1 MLQNSIKEFK
11 TDKNMQI
18 KVGDKVRFLN
28 AEGGGVV
35 SKILGKEMVAVTDE
49 DGFDYPT
56 PARECV
62 VVDDADDEKR
72 IANPSVHPSAKKPE
86 EKKPA
91 KPAPAVHRK
100 SQIEEFDAED
110 VIDPELRQP
119 ETKEGERL
127 TVLLAF
133 VPMDIKQLSAT
144 SYECY
149 LINDSNYELAYTVA
163 SGNGKLGFR
172 RAAGFIQPNTKVFV
186 EELKKEQLN
195 DIEYLTVQ
203 FIAFKKDKAYEVK
216 PVADLRLKINP
227 VKFYKLHSFDENDY
241 FDESAMLVPIVKDD
255 EMQTPYE
262 LSAEAI
268 AAAMTTKEVVQ
279 PARISKSSKPG
290 KEPMEVDLHIGALL
304 DNTDG
309 MEAKDMLDYQIQKF
323 NEVMA
328 QYQKEKGKRI
338 VFIHG
343 KGDGVLRKAVLDE
356 LRHKYPHCQYQDASF
371 REYGFG
377 ATLVIIR

>member
-268 AAAMTTKEVVQ
+268 EAAMTTKEVVQ

-290 KEPMEVDLHIGALL
+290 KEPMEGRPSYRCLAG
-304 DNTDG
+304 
-309 MEAKDMLDYQIQKF
+309 
-323 NEVMA
+323 
-328 QYQKEKGKRI
+328 QYRWHGGKR
-338 VFIHG
+338 H
-343 KGDGVLRKAVLDE
+343 A
-356 LRHKYPHCQYQDASF
+356 
-371 REYGFG
+371 
-377 ATLVIIR
+377 

>member
-1 MLQNSIKEFK
+1 M
-11 TDKNMQI
+11 
-18 KVGDKVRFLN
+18 
-28 AEGGGVV
+28 
-35 SKILGKEMVAVTDE
+35 
-49 DGFDYPT
+49 
-56 PARECV
+56 

-172 RAAGFIQPNTKVFV
+172 RGGIHSAQHQSVCGGT
-186 EELKKEQLN
+186 EKEQLN

-255 EMQTPYE
+255 EMQDP
-262 LSAEAI
+262 L
-268 AAAMTTKEVVQ
+268 
-279 PARISKSSKPG
+279 
-290 KEPMEVDLHIGALL
+290 
-304 DNTDG
+304 
-309 MEAKDMLDYQIQKF
+309 
-323 NEVMA
+323 
-328 QYQKEKGKRI
+328 
-338 VFIHG
+338 
-343 KGDGVLRKAVLDE
+343 
-356 LRHKYPHCQYQDASF
+356 
-371 REYGFG
+371 
-377 ATLVIIR
+377 